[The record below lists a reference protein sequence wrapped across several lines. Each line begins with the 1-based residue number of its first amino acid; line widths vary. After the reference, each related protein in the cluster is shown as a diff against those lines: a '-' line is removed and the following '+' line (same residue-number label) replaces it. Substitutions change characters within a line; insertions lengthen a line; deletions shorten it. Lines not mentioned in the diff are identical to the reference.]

1 MAETQA
7 FLKQRP
13 QADLAT
19 QSGPMLV
26 IDGRMHPR
34 FDRGGTSLK
43 AHWRGPTGGWQN
55 HIRHHSRRG
64 VVRRFCTPIPR
75 RPDCARDLDR
85 ECIGE
90 RHPLRRSKRP
100 RLRHDRRQGW
110 CEKQSG
116 VASGPPPLVRDG
128 RLTSHRF
135 ESCHGNDLIA
145 LGLATTRRRLNWVQA
160 RVSAIISLPSTYS
173 ASKGCDDQLSDPIRG
188 RR

>member
-1 MAETQA
+1 VAETQA

-13 QADLAT
+13 QADPAT

-116 VASGPPPLVRDG
+116 VAS
-128 RLTSHRF
+128 
-135 ESCHGNDLIA
+135 A
-145 LGLATTRRRLNWVQA
+145 LAPTREGWSLN
-160 RVSAIISLPSTYS
+160 LPSLRILPRQRPHRPRPR
-173 ASKGCDDQLSDPIRG
+173 DDQLSDPIRG